1 MPIKGQREDTRGEGS
16 KKLKRLKLNRLVI
29 CNLLTKSDEP
39 ILFFDADFNRIEDDK
54 NSPIIAIPNLMN
66 ASDSSVNTAAV
77 LRLASWLL
85 S

>member
-39 ILFFDADFNRIEDDK
+39 ILFFDADFNRIEDD
-54 NSPIIAIPNLMN
+54 N
-66 ASDSSVNTAAV
+66 
-77 LRLASWLL
+77 
-85 S
+85 